1 MGVYFPE
8 TCTGNHRRHALHLS
22 WAELT
27 LLDRL
32 SQPDIP
38 QFTATG
44 SGMSFDMSK
53 LWFRKKNTQVGN
65 IFVLYSTSI
74 NWVPSMYLV
83 LGYILVWVGPE
94 RRKNNKKSGR
104 LAPGVSLSWLEHHPV
119 MEGLWVQSLVWACA
133 WLVGLIPLPGYTIPC
148 LSVFG
153 SQLIDASLSHQW
165 FSLSLPLS
173 PKAVIKCPWVTN
185 KKVEELVS
193 ASKSLPSWRLQ
204 YKKNWENIW
213 GWDD

>member
-104 LAPGVSLSWLEHHPV
+104 LAPGVSLSWLERHPV

-133 WLVGLIPLPGYTIPC
+133 WLVGLIPLLGLYDPLPEC
-148 LSVFG
+148 VREPN
-153 SQLIDASLSHQW
+153 DW
-165 FSLSLPLS
+165 CFSLAS
-173 PKAVIKCPWVTN
+173 VIF
-185 KKVEELVS
+185 
-193 ASKSLPSWRLQ
+193 SLPSSLSESSDKMSLGDKQKSGRTCLCQ
-204 YKKNWENIW
+204 QESS
-213 GWDD
+213 